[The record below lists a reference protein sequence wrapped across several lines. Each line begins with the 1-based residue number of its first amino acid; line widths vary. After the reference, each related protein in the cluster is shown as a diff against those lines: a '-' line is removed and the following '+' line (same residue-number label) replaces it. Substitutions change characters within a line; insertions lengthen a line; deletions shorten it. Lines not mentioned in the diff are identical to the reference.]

1 MLKRSIFFHREPSV
15 IWISPFALTESE
27 CRVAIRTNLRFLTNT
42 SRMTRLLIVSQ
53 RTLFFNM
60 PDRQFCRRRRL
71 RNGQVPQCRGRDL
84 QKNPYSREFVVFPGL
99 RFISARNSGAQPGR
113 TVMTGFPFHS
123 EKYRVPPRG
132 KTAERTPG
140 AHPSEISVTA
150 FFVAS
155 LMLSKRFPSI
165 SDGSAMKEPPQAMTE
180 GHFR

>member
-1 MLKRSIFFHREPSV
+1 MGRFRSAEAGTYRKILTAESLSFSRGCASFQPV
-15 IWISPFALTESE
+15 I
-27 CRVAIRTNLRFLTNT
+27 
-42 SRMTRLLIVSQ
+42 
-53 RTLFFNM
+53 
-60 PDRQFCRRRRL
+60 
-71 RNGQVPQCRGRDL
+71 
-84 QKNPYSREFVVFPGL
+84 PGL
-99 RFISARNSGAQPGR
+99 

-140 AHPSEISVTA
+140 AYPSEISVTA

>member
-1 MLKRSIFFHREPSV
+1 
-15 IWISPFALTESE
+15 
-27 CRVAIRTNLRFLTNT
+27 
-42 SRMTRLLIVSQ
+42 MTQLLIVSQ

-123 EKYRVPPRG
+123 EKYRVPSRAAKPRKG
-132 KTAERTPG
+132 
-140 AHPSEISVTA
+140 HPELI
-150 FFVAS
+150 
-155 LMLSKRFPSI
+155 LPK
-165 SDGSAMKEPPQAMTE
+165 
-180 GHFR
+180 

>member
-1 MLKRSIFFHREPSV
+1 MGRFRSAGAGTYRKILTAESLSFSRGCASFQPAIPGSAGAHGYDRL
-15 IWISPFALTESE
+15 SP
-27 CRVAIRTNLRFLTNT
+27 
-42 SRMTRLLIVSQ
+42 SQ
-53 RTLFFNM
+53 R
-60 PDRQFCRRRRL
+60 
-71 RNGQVPQCRGRDL
+71 
-84 QKNPYSREFVVFPGL
+84 KIPGAL
-99 RFISARNSGAQPGR
+99 
-113 TVMTGFPFHS
+113 
-123 EKYRVPPRG
+123 PRG